1 MDTKYL
7 LKRHQSWY
15 VRLRVPPSL
24 QSVVRKAQFVRAL
37 HTRDLR
43 EANRRKHAVLAEMQE
58 ELSRAAALATLPRDS
73 AEYMLATAKELRES
87 VKKGETS
94 EHDAE
99 VALDVALDEH
109 LERHARKRGRNPK
122 TGDPLLPEAHERTL
136 SLAHRVLHSEDVAL
150 LSQSITDYLAEKAP
164 HINEQTKR
172 EKERQLG
179 ELKDWLKGDCEVA
192 SITKKIAGRYVGE
205 VLLKKGHAPKT
216 VKDTLSNLSAFWRW
230 LEGRGLVEYNV
241 WQGMS
246 STVRGSTRGTKP
258 KRRPWTNEE
267 LLKLLEGIPTSDPLW
282 PMVVIAAYTGM
293 RREEVARL
301 RVEDVTE
308 DDAFVIRE
316 GKSAAAVRRVPIHR
330 ALRPLI
336 ERLKETSRDGYLI
349 PGLLTGGFDDKRAHY
364 VGKRFSEL
372 KETLGF
378 TDKALKFHTLR
389 NAFMQRCEEGEVPES
404 TTKLIVG
411 HSRQADITYGLYSP
425 GVKFDALT
433 KAVAKVTF
441 GDVDSLVKRFAKS
454 VEVTKQSRRRP
465 RAGYNRGTSRATEGE
480 PHAQLKG
487 NLTRN

>member
-1 MDTKYL
+1 MDRKN
-7 LKRHQSWY
+7 LKLRNLSWY
-15 VRLRVPPSL
+15 VRLKVPQPLRDTVGKSEL
-24 QSVVRKAQFVRAL
+24 LRAL

-43 EANRRKHAVLAEMQE
+43 EANRRKHAVLAEMQD
-58 ELSRAAALATLPRDS
+58 ELSRAAAQATLPRDS
-73 AEYMLATAKELRES
+73 AEYLLATAKELRAA
-87 VKKGETS
+87 VKKGETN

-99 VALDVALDEH
+99 IALDVALEDH
-109 LERHARKRGRNPK
+109 LERHSRKRGRNPK

-172 EKERQLG
+172 EKERQLT
-179 ELKDWLKGDCEVA
+179 ELKEWLKGDCEVA
-192 SITKKIAGRYVGE
+192 SVTKKLAGRYVGE

-230 LEGRGLVEYNV
+230 LEGRGLVEFNV

-282 PMVVIAAYTGM
+282 PMAVIAAYTGM

-301 RVEDVTE
+301 RVEDVAE
-308 DDAFVIRE
+308 DAALIVRE
-316 GKSAAAVRRVPIHR
+316 GKSAAAVRRVPVHP

-336 ERLKETSRDGYLI
+336 ARLKDMSKDTYLI

-372 KETLGF
+372 KKTLGF
-378 TDKALKFHTLR
+378 TDSALKFHTLR

-433 KAVAKVTF
+433 KAVAKVTY
-441 GDVDSLVKRFAKS
+441 GDVDALVKRLAKT
-454 VEVTKQSRRRP
+454 VEVTKKSTRRP
-465 RAGYNRGTSRATEGE
+465 RAAHERRQRKA
-480 PHAQLKG
+480 A
-487 NLTRN
+487 